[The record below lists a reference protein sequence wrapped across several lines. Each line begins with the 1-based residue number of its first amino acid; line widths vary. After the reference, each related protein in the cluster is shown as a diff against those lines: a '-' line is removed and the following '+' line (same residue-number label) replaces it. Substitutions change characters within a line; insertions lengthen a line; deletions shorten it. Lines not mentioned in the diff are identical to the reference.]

1 VRVTDFLCSV
11 KTPED
16 VLEYC
21 AAFLQI
27 YREEA
32 HYLERTAPWVE
43 RVGLTYIKQ
52 RVVEDAES
60 RRQAAE
66 RFHYSQRFAQID
78 PWAQRAQGVDKHE
91 FIPLKRVS

>member
-1 VRVTDFLCSV
+1 MSRRRRSTG
-11 KTPED
+11 
-16 VLEYC
+16 YC

-43 RVGLTYIKQ
+43 RIGLSSSSGWWKTP
-52 RVVEDAES
+52 RVAS
-60 RRQAAE
+60 TGRGALPLLTA
-66 RFHYSQRFAQID
+66 RFAQID

-91 FIPLKRVS
+91 FIPLKLVS